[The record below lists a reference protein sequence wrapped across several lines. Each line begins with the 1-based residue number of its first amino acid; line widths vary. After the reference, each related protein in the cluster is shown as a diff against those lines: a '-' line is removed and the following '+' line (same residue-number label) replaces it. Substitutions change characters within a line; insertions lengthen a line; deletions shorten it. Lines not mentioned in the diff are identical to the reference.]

1 MNYVNEFLEF
11 LKDSKTAFHAAKNIE
26 DILIKNNFIK
36 LSENEKWNLEKG
48 KRYFL
53 TRNNASVLAFSI
65 PSNLNELSY
74 NITAAHLDSPTF
86 KLKPNFK
93 MDEKRFN
100 RLNTE
105 VYGGPIFN
113 TWMDRGLDIAGRVF
127 IKENGKIKPVLFS
140 FDKPVALIPNL
151 PIHYNRGVNKGV
163 ELNPQ
168 IDLVPLIADK
178 NNIDVNLLDEI
189 AKKFNVGKND
199 ILSFNLYLS
208 LLERG
213 YLAGINNDFIMA
225 PQIDN
230 LECSFALMK
239 SLIESKNN
247 KSINVMALFD
257 SEEIGTSTRD
267 GAGSTLLKDALERI
281 SFNLGLNQEEHKIA
295 LANSFIISADNA
307 QGYHPNYPSKYDPT
321 NASYLNSGIVI
332 KNAARGS
339 YTTDALSSAYFK
351 EICVNAKAK
360 YQDNTNR
367 SDVPGGSTLGAI
379 SLGLVSIPSVD
390 IGLAQLAMHSSFET
404 AGASDLEDLVKAIK
418 EFYNSHLTNNKDGE
432 LSYELCK

>member
-1 MNYVNEFLEF
+1 MNNINEV
-11 LKDSKTAFHAAKNIE
+11 LKYLNTSKTAFHACSNVE
-26 DILIKNNFIK
+26 DILLKNNFTK
-36 LSENEKWNLEKG
+36 LAENEKWNLKEG
-48 KRYFL
+48 KYFIS
-53 TRNNASVLAFSI
+53 RNNASIVAFTI
-65 PSNLNELSY
+65 PSKLDELSY

-93 MDEKRFN
+93 LDEKRFN
-100 RLNTE
+100 RLNVE
-105 VYGGPIFN
+105 VYGGPIYN

-127 IKENGKIKPVLFS
+127 IKENGKIVPKLFS
-140 FDKPVALIPNL
+140 FDRAVALIPNL
-151 PIHYNRGVNKGV
+151 PIHYNREVNKGV
-163 ELNPQ
+163 PLNPQ
-168 IDLVPLIADK
+168 IDLVPLIGDK
-178 NNIDVNLLDEI
+178 ENQDINLLDEI
-189 AKKFNVGKND
+189 AKVLKVEKNN
-199 ILSFNLYLS
+199 ILSYDLFLS

-230 LECSFALMK
+230 LECSFGLTKA
-239 SLIESKNN
+239 LIESKNN
-247 KSINVMALFD
+247 KSVNVMALFD
-257 SEEIGTSTRD
+257 SEEIGSRTRD
-267 GAGSTLLKDALERI
+267 GAGSTLLKDIIERI
-281 SFNLGLNQEEHKIA
+281 SYSLGLNSEEHKIA
-295 LANSFIISADNA
+295 LANSFIVSADNA

-321 NASYLNSGIVI
+321 NAVQLNSGIVI

-390 IGLAQLAMHSSFET
+390 IGLAQLAMHSAFET
-404 AGASDLEDLVKAIK
+404 AGAKDLDDLIKAIK
-418 EFYNSHLTNNKDGE
+418 EFYDTHLTNNKDGE
-432 LSYELCK
+432 LSYELCR